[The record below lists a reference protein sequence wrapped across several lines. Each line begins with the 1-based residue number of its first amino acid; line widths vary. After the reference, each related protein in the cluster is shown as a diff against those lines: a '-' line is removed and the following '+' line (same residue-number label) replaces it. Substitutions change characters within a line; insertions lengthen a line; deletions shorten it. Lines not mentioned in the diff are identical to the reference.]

1 MKCVNCPNNA
11 EFTLADKGAN
21 PISYC
26 PLCLPPHL
34 QVRALSGQLPLN
46 GTARPGNV
54 TVVEEPKKTTKKAAS
69 KPPTTEVTV
78 ESTEE
83 PTEEEV

>member
-11 EFTLADKGAN
+11 EYTLADKGAN

-34 QVRALSGQLPLN
+34 QVRALSGQLSLIETDN
-46 GTARPGNV
+46 LENA
-54 TVVEEPKKTTKKAAS
+54 TVVEAPKKTTKKAAS
-69 KPPTTEVTV
+69 KPTTTEVAV

-83 PTEEEV
+83 PTEEEL

>member
-11 EFTLADKGAN
+11 EYTLADKGAN

-34 QVRALSGQLPLN
+34 QVRALSGQLSLIETDN
-46 GTARPGNV
+46 LGNA
-54 TVVEEPKKTTKKAAS
+54 TVVEAPKKTTKKAAS
-69 KPPTTEVTV
+69 KPTTTEVAV

-83 PTEEEV
+83 PTEEEL

>member
-11 EFTLADKGAN
+11 EYTLADKGAN
-21 PISYC
+21 SISYC

-34 QVRALSGQLPLN
+34 QVRALSGQLSLIETDN
-46 GTARPGNV
+46 LGNA
-54 TVVEEPKKTTKKAAS
+54 TVVEAPKKTTKKAAS
-69 KPPTTEVTV
+69 KPTTTEVDV